1 MINRLDERVSVAPQI
16 WPSELLPLSQ
26 QGFAMVVNNRPDD
39 EEPGQPA
46 SVEVESAARV
56 VGLGYRAIPVGH
68 SGFSHTQVDA
78 MVEALTAARGPVLAY
93 CRSGTRSCF
102 LWALARA
109 KMGDDPETL
118 TEKAAAAGYDIRPI
132 RAMLDALS
140 AGA

>member
-1 MINRLDERVSVAPQI
+1 MIHRLDERVSVAPQI
-16 WPSELLPLSQ
+16 WPSELLNLSKD
-26 QGFAMVVNNRPDD
+26 GFALVVNNRPDD
-39 EEPGQPA
+39 EEAGQPS

-56 VGLGYRAIPVGH
+56 VGLGYRAIPVTH
-68 SGFSHTQVDA
+68 AGFSHAQIDA

-109 KMGDDPETL
+109 KMGDDPEAL

-132 RAMLDALS
+132 RALLDTLAT
-140 AGA
+140 GQ

>member
-1 MINRLDERVSVAPQI
+1 MIHRLDERVSVAPQI
-16 WPSELLPLSQ
+16 WPSELLNLSKD
-26 QGFAMVVNNRPDD
+26 GFALVVNNRPDD
-39 EEPGQPA
+39 EEAGQPS

-56 VGLGYRAIPVGH
+56 VGLGYRSIPVTH
-68 SGFSHTQVDA
+68 AGFSHAQIDA

-132 RAMLDALS
+132 RALLDTLAT
-140 AGA
+140 GR

>member
-1 MINRLDERVSVAPQI
+1 MIHRLDERMAVAPQL
-16 WPSELLPLSQ
+16 WPSELFHLAE
-26 QGFAMVVNNRPDD
+26 QGFALIVNNRPDD
-39 EEPGQPA
+39 EEAGQPS

-68 SGFSHTQVDA
+68 AGFGHAQIDA
-78 MVEALTAARGPVLAY
+78 MIEALTAARGPVLAY

-109 KMGDDPETL
+109 KLGDDPDML

-132 RAMLDALS
+132 RAMLDALA
-140 AGA
+140 AGG